1 MNAKSWF
8 NLHSWAGLFVGV
20 LLFVTCVS
28 GTLATLSHELEYL
41 TDAKYRALSSSASTN
56 YQAIENTLN
65 KHYPQAKLLY
75 IQRHK
80 QDYLATE
87 AALKV
92 GDSFRFVY
100 LDAATGSLLGEGEWA
115 RISRFLRNWHM
126 NLSMGWTG
134 KLIVT
139 SLSILLVILLASSFY
154 VYRHWWQGFMKR
166 PAMLC
171 LGKRSS
177 WSDWHKLLG
186 LWSLWFIAVMAI
198 TGVWYL
204 VEHGL
209 QTAKVPHTVSAP
221 QALSDFKKQTPRK
234 GVLPI
239 SLTTAYKAA
248 QHAFPSLD
256 IRYIRYPNKVN
267 QPIEVRGYND
277 DILLRLRANRVFLKP
292 SSGEVL
298 GLQKGEELKLL
309 PRIKDT
315 ADPLHFG
322 NFAGI
327 GTKLIWGLFGALM
340 SLVSAAGIYMSW
352 LRVKRKTTVVRWLGL
367 SGGIVIGL
375 VVASLLTTSL
385 SFTERSVPNVVYSPT
400 FGYYTNPQ

>member
-1 MNAKSWF
+1 VNAKSWF

-186 LWSLWFIAVMAI
+186 LWSLWFIAVIAI

>member
-139 SLSILLVILLASSFY
+139 SLSILLVILLVSSFY

>member
-186 LWSLWFIAVMAI
+186 LWSLWFIAVIAI

>member
-41 TDAKYRALSSSASTN
+41 TDAKYRALTSSASTN
-56 YQAIENTLN
+56 YQALENTLN
-65 KHYPQAKLLY
+65 KHYPQAQLLY

-100 LDAATGSLLGEGEWA
+100 LDAATGRLLGEGEWA

-139 SLSILLVILLASSFY
+139 SLSILLVILLVSSIY
-154 VYRHWWQGFMKR
+154 VYRRWWQGFIKK
-166 PAMLC
+166 PAALC
-171 LGKRSS
+171 LDKRSS

-209 QTAKVPHTVSAP
+209 QTAKVPHYVSSP
-221 QALSDFKKQTPRK
+221 QALSEFKKQRPRK
-234 GVLPI
+234 GLSPI
-239 SLTTAYKAA
+239 SLAAAYEAA
-248 QHAFPSLD
+248 QQAFTSLD
-256 IRYIRYPNKVN
+256 IRYIRYPNEAN

-277 DILLRLRANRVFLKP
+277 DILLRLRANRVYVKP
-292 SSGEVL
+292 NSGEVYEPKTVDQKIDVAADTTMKL
-298 GLQKGEELKLL
+298 RNPATPTQSSRPNLTRLLITSSPPTEMVRRRSALRRGLPGSS
-309 PRIKDT
+309 P
-315 ADPLHFG
+315 P
-322 NFAGI
+322 
-327 GTKLIWGLFGALM
+327 
-340 SLVSAAGIYMSW
+340 S
-352 LRVKRKTTVVRWLGL
+352 VKR
-367 SGGIVIGL
+367 
-375 VVASLLTTSL
+375 
-385 SFTERSVPNVVYSPT
+385 
-400 FGYYTNPQ
+400 PQAR

>member
-8 NLHSWAGLFVGV
+8 NLHSWAGLFIGV

-41 TDAKYRALSSSASTN
+41 TDAKYRALSSSAYTN

-65 KHYPQAKLLY
+65 KHYPQAQLLY

-92 GDSFRFVY
+92 GNSFRFVY

-126 NLSMGWTG
+126 NLSMDWTG

-139 SLSILLVILLASSFY
+139 SLSLLLVILLISSFY
-154 VYRHWWQGFMKR
+154 VYRRWWQGFMKR

-221 QALSDFKKQTPRK
+221 QALSDFKKQSPRK
-234 GVLPI
+234 GVSPI

-248 QHAFPSLD
+248 QQAFPSLD

-292 SSGEVL
+292 RSGEVL

-322 NFAGI
+322 NFAGV

-340 SLVSAAGIYMSW
+340 SFVSAAGIYMSW
-352 LRVKRKTTVVRWLGL
+352 LRVKRKTTAVRWLGL

-385 SFTERSVPNVVYSPT
+385 SFTERSVPKVIYSPT
-400 FGYYTNPQ
+400 LGY

>member
-1 MNAKSWF
+1 MNAKRWF

-41 TDAKYRALSSSASTN
+41 TGAKYRALSSSSSTN
-56 YQAIENTLN
+56 YLALENTLN
-65 KHYPQAKLLY
+65 KHYPQAQILY

-100 LDAATGSLLGEGEWA
+100 LDAATGTLLGGGEWA

-139 SLSILLVILLASSFY
+139 SLSVLLVILLVSSFY
-154 VYRHWWQGFMKR
+154 VYRRWWQGFMKK
-166 PAMLC
+166 PAALS
-171 LGKRSS
+171 LDKRSS

-198 TGVWYL
+198 TGIWYL

-221 QALSDFKKQTPRK
+221 PAVSEFKKQSPRK
-234 GVLPI
+234 DVSPI
-239 SLTTAYKAA
+239 SLAAAYEAA
-248 QHAFPSLD
+248 QQAFPSLD
-256 IRYIRYPNKVN
+256 IRYIRYPNKADK
-267 QPIEVRGYND
+267 PIEVRGYNN
-277 DILLRLRANRVFLKP
+277 DILLRLRANRVYLEP

-298 GLQKGEELKLL
+298 GIQKGEQL
-309 PRIKDT
+309 PIVARITDT

-340 SLVSAAGIYMSW
+340 SFVSAAGIYMSW
-352 LRVKRKTTVVRWLGL
+352 LRVKRKTTAVKWLGL
-367 SGGIVIGL
+367 SGVIAIGL

-385 SFTERSVPNVVYSPT
+385 SFTERSVPNQVYSPIL
-400 FGYYTNPQ
+400 G

>member
-65 KHYPQAKLLY
+65 KHYPQAQLLY

-139 SLSILLVILLASSFY
+139 SLSILLVILLVSSFY

-375 VVASLLTTSL
+375 VVASLFTTSL

>member
-1 MNAKSWF
+1 VNAKSWF

-65 KHYPQAKLLY
+65 KHYPQGQLLY

-100 LDAATGSLLGEGEWA
+100 LDAATGRLLGEGEWA

-126 NLSMGWTG
+126 NLSMGLTG

-139 SLSILLVILLASSFY
+139 SLSMLLVILLVSSFY
-154 VYRHWWQGFMKR
+154 VYRRWWQGFMKK
-166 PAMLC
+166 PAALS
-171 LGKRSS
+171 LDKRSS
-177 WSDWHKLLG
+177 WADWHKLLG

-204 VEHGL
+204 IEHGL
-209 QTAKVPHTVSAP
+209 QTAKVSHTVSAP
-221 QALSDFKKQTPRK
+221 QAVGEFKKQSPRK
-234 GVLPI
+234 DISPI
-239 SLTTAYKAA
+239 SLTAAYEAA
-248 QHAFPSLD
+248 QQAFPSLD
-256 IRYIRYPNKVN
+256 IRYIRYPNKAD

-277 DILLRLRANRVFLKP
+277 DILLRLRANRVYLKP
-292 SSGEVL
+292 SSGELL
-298 GLQKGEELKLL
+298 GIQIGEQL
-309 PRIKDT
+309 PIVARISDT

-322 NFAGI
+322 NFAGV

-340 SLVSAAGIYMSW
+340 SFISAAGIYMSW
-352 LRVKRKTTVVRWLGL
+352 LRVKRKTTAVKWLGV
-367 SGGIVIGL
+367 SGGIAIGL

-385 SFTERSVPNVVYSPT
+385 SFTERSVPNQVYSPIL
-400 FGYYTNPQ
+400 G

>member
-1 MNAKSWF
+1 VNAKSWF

-65 KHYPQAKLLY
+65 KHYPQGQLLY

-100 LDAATGSLLGEGEWA
+100 LDAATGRLLGEGEWA

-139 SLSILLVILLASSFY
+139 SLSMLLVILLVSSFY
-154 VYRHWWQGFMKR
+154 VYRRWWQGFMKK
-166 PAMLC
+166 PAALS
-171 LGKRSS
+171 LDKRSS
-177 WSDWHKLLG
+177 WADWHKLLG
-186 LWSLWFIAVMAI
+186 LWSLWFIVVMAI

-209 QTAKVPHTVSAP
+209 QTAKVSHTVSAP
-221 QALSDFKKQTPRK
+221 QAVSEFKKQSPRK
-234 GVLPI
+234 DIPPI
-239 SLTTAYKAA
+239 SLTAAYEAA
-248 QHAFPSLD
+248 QQSFPSLD
-256 IRYIRYPNKVN
+256 IRYIRYPNKAD

-277 DILLRLRANRVFLKP
+277 DILLRLRANRVYLKP
-292 SSGEVL
+292 SSGELL
-298 GLQKGEELKLL
+298 GIQIGEQL
-309 PRIKDT
+309 PIVARISDT

-322 NFAGI
+322 NFAGV

-340 SLVSAAGIYMSW
+340 SFISAAGIYMSW
-352 LRVKRKTTVVRWLGL
+352 LRVKRKTTAVKWLGV
-367 SGGIVIGL
+367 SGGIAIGL

-385 SFTERSVPNVVYSPT
+385 SFTERSVPNQVYSPIL
-400 FGYYTNPQ
+400 G

>member
-20 LLFVTCVS
+20 LFFVTCVS

-41 TDAKYRALSSSASTN
+41 TDAKYRALTSSASTN
-56 YQAIENTLN
+56 YPALENTLN
-65 KHYPQAKLLY
+65 KHYPQAQLLY

-80 QDYLATE
+80 QDYLAIE

-100 LDAATGSLLGEGEWA
+100 LDAATGRLLGEGEWA

-126 NLSMGWTG
+126 NLSMGWMG

-139 SLSILLVILLASSFY
+139 SLSILLVILLVSSFY
-154 VYRHWWQGFMKR
+154 VYRRWWQGFMKK
-166 PAMLC
+166 PAALS
-171 LGKRSS
+171 LDKRSS

-209 QTAKVPHTVSAP
+209 QTAKVTHYVSSP
-221 QALSDFKKQTPRK
+221 PALSEFKKQSPSK
-234 GVLPI
+234 GLTPI
-239 SLTTAYKAA
+239 SLATAYEAA
-248 QHAFPSLD
+248 QQAFPSLD
-256 IRYIRYPNKVN
+256 IRYIRYPNKAE

-277 DILLRLRANRVFLKP
+277 DILLRLRANRVYLKP
-292 SSGEVL
+292 NSGEVL
-298 GLQKGEELKLL
+298 GIQKGEELNLL

-327 GTKLIWGLFGALM
+327 GTKLIWGLFGVLM
-340 SLVSAAGIYMSW
+340 SFVSVAGIYMSW
-352 LRVKRKTTVVRWLGL
+352 LTVKRKTTAVKWLGL
-367 SGGIVIGL
+367 SGVVAIGL

-385 SFTERSVPNVVYSPT
+385 SFTERSVPNQVYSPIL
-400 FGYYTNPQ
+400 G

>member
-139 SLSILLVILLASSFY
+139 SLSILLVILLVSSFY

-221 QALSDFKKQTPRK
+221 QALSDFKKQIPRK

>member
-92 GDSFRFVY
+92 GNSFRFVY

-139 SLSILLVILLASSFY
+139 SLSILLVILLVSSFY

-221 QALSDFKKQTPRK
+221 QALSDFKKQIPRK

>member
-65 KHYPQAKLLY
+65 KHYPQAQLLY

-80 QDYLATE
+80 QNYLATE

-92 GDSFRFVY
+92 GNSFRFVY

-139 SLSILLVILLASSFY
+139 SLSLLLVILLVSSFY

-234 GVLPI
+234 GVSPI

>member
-41 TDAKYRALSSSASTN
+41 TDAKYRALTSSASTN
-56 YQAIENTLN
+56 YQALENTLN
-65 KHYPQAKLLY
+65 KHYPQAQLLY

-100 LDAATGSLLGEGEWA
+100 LDAATGRLLGEGEWA

-139 SLSILLVILLASSFY
+139 SLSILLVILLVSSIY
-154 VYRHWWQGFMKR
+154 VYRRWWQGFIKK
-166 PAMLC
+166 PAALS
-171 LGKRSS
+171 LDKRSS

-204 VEHGL
+204 IEHGL
-209 QTAKVPHTVSAP
+209 QTAKVPHYVSSP
-221 QALSDFKKQTPRK
+221 QALSEFKKQSPRK
-234 GVLPI
+234 GLSPI
-239 SLTTAYKAA
+239 SLAAAYEAA
-248 QHAFPSLD
+248 QQAFTSLD
-256 IRYIRYPNKVN
+256 IRYIRYPNEAN

-277 DILLRLRANRVFLKP
+277 DILLRLRANRVYLKP

-298 GLQKGEELKLL
+298 GIQKGEELNLL

-340 SLVSAAGIYMSW
+340 SFVSAAGIYMSW
-352 LRVKRKTTVVRWLGL
+352 LRVKRKTTTGKWLGL
-367 SGGIVIGL
+367 SGVIAIGL

-385 SFTERSVPNVVYSPT
+385 SFTERSMPNQVYSPIL
-400 FGYYTNPQ
+400 G

>member
-139 SLSILLVILLASSFY
+139 SLSILLVILLVSSFY

-221 QALSDFKKQTPRK
+221 QALSDFKKQIPRK

-327 GTKLIWGLFGALM
+327 GTKLIWGLFGELM

>member
-65 KHYPQAKLLY
+65 KHYPQAQLLY

>member
-65 KHYPQAKLLY
+65 KHYPQGQLLY

-100 LDAATGSLLGEGEWA
+100 LDAATGRLLGEGEWA

-139 SLSILLVILLASSFY
+139 SLSMLLVILLVSSFY
-154 VYRHWWQGFMKR
+154 VYRRWWQGFMKK
-166 PAMLC
+166 PAALS
-171 LGKRSS
+171 LDKRSS
-177 WSDWHKLLG
+177 WADWHKLLG
-186 LWSLWFIAVMAI
+186 LWSLWFIVVMAI

-209 QTAKVPHTVSAP
+209 QTAKVSHTVSAS
-221 QALSDFKKQTPRK
+221 QAVSEFKKQSPRK
-234 GVLPI
+234 DISPI
-239 SLTTAYKAA
+239 SLTAAYEAA
-248 QHAFPSLD
+248 QQAFPSLD
-256 IRYIRYPNKVN
+256 IRYIRYPNKAD

-277 DILLRLRANRVFLKP
+277 DILLRLRANRVYLKP
-292 SSGEVL
+292 SSGELL
-298 GLQKGEELKLL
+298 GIQIGEQL
-309 PRIKDT
+309 PIVARISDT

-322 NFAGI
+322 NFAGV

-340 SLVSAAGIYMSW
+340 SFISAAGMYMSW
-352 LRVKRKTTVVRWLGL
+352 LRVKRKTTAVKWLGV
-367 SGGIVIGL
+367 SGGIAIGL

-385 SFTERSVPNVVYSPT
+385 SFTERSVPNQVYSPIL
-400 FGYYTNPQ
+400 G

>member
-41 TDAKYRALSSSASTN
+41 TDAKYRALTSSASTN
-56 YQAIENTLN
+56 YLAIENTLN
-65 KHYPQAKLLY
+65 QHYPQAQLLY

-80 QDYLATE
+80 QDYLAIE

-100 LDAATGSLLGEGEWA
+100 LDAATGRLLGEGEWA

-139 SLSILLVILLASSFY
+139 SLSILLVILLVSSFY
-154 VYRHWWQGFMKR
+154 VYRRWWQGFMKK
-166 PAMLC
+166 PAALS
-171 LGKRSS
+171 LDKRSI

-209 QTAKVPHTVSAP
+209 QTANVPHYVSSPPAV
-221 QALSDFKKQTPRK
+221 SEFKKQSPSK
-234 GVLPI
+234 GLSPI
-239 SLTTAYKAA
+239 SLSAAYEAA
-248 QHAFPSLD
+248 QQAFPSLD
-256 IRYIRYPNKVN
+256 IRYIRYPNKAD

-277 DILLRLRANRVFLKP
+277 DILLRLRANRVYLKP

-298 GLQKGEELKLL
+298 GIQKGEELNLL

-340 SLVSAAGIYMSW
+340 SFVSAAGIYMSW
-352 LRVKRKTTVVRWLGL
+352 LRVKRKTTTGKWLGL
-367 SGGIVIGL
+367 SGVVAIGL

-385 SFTERSVPNVVYSPT
+385 SFTERSVPNQVYSPIL
-400 FGYYTNPQ
+400 G

>member
-8 NLHSWAGLFVGV
+8 NLHSWAGLFLGV

-41 TDAKYRALSSSASTN
+41 SDAKYRALSSSTSTN
-56 YQAIENTLN
+56 YSAIENTLN
-65 KHYPQAKLLY
+65 KYYPQAQILY

-100 LDAATGSLLGEGEWA
+100 LDAATGTLLGEGEWA

-139 SLSILLVILLASSFY
+139 SLSVLLVILLVSSFY
-154 VYRHWWQGFMKR
+154 VYRRWWQGFMKK
-166 PAMLC
+166 PAALC
-171 LGKRSS
+171 LDKRSS
-177 WSDWHKLLG
+177 WADWHKLFG
-186 LWSLWFIAVMAI
+186 LWSLWFITVMAI
-198 TGVWYL
+198 TGIWYL

-209 QTAKVPHTVSAP
+209 QTAKVPHTVSLP
-221 QALSDFKKQTPRK
+221 QAVSDFKKQRIEK
-234 GVLPI
+234 YLSPI
-239 SLTTAYKAA
+239 SLTAAYEAA
-248 QHAFPSLD
+248 MQAFPSLD
-256 IRYIRYPNKVN
+256 IRYIRYPNKAY

-277 DILLRLRANRVFLKP
+277 DILLRLRANRVYLKP
-292 SSGEVL
+292 SSGESL
-298 GLQKGEELKLL
+298 GIQKGEEL
-309 PRIKDT
+309 PIVARISDT

-322 NFAGI
+322 NFAGV
-327 GTKLIWGLFGALM
+327 GTKLIWGLFGTLM
-340 SLVSAAGIYMSW
+340 SFVSAAGIYMSW
-352 LRVKRKTTVVRWLGL
+352 LRVKRKTTAVKWLGV
-367 SGGIVIGL
+367 SGGIAIGL
-375 VVASLLTTSL
+375 VVASLLITSL
-385 SFTERSVPNVVYSPT
+385 SFTERSVPNRVYSPIL
-400 FGYYTNPQ
+400 G

>member
-1 MNAKSWF
+1 VNAKSWF

-41 TDAKYRALSSSASTN
+41 SDAKYRALSSSASTN

-65 KHYPQAKLLY
+65 KHYPQAQLLY
-75 IQRHK
+75 IQRYK

-92 GDSFRFVY
+92 GNSFRFVY
-100 LDAATGSLLGEGEWA
+100 LDAATGTLLGEGEWA

-139 SLSILLVILLASSFY
+139 SLSILLVILLVSSFY

-221 QALSDFKKQTPRK
+221 QALSDFKKQSPRK
-234 GVLPI
+234 GVSPI

-248 QHAFPSLD
+248 QYAFPSLD

-375 VVASLLTTSL
+375 VVASLFTTSL